1 MPSLTGTSRNK
12 LLDSG
17 IPAITHVGLLTA
29 LTGTEAAGGS
39 YARQAVTWAAAA
51 SDQKKPTAQVQ
62 WTPPA
67 STTLVAWSGH
77 DASSAGNQIYYAGL
91 GSTLRGFAGVTASTD
106 TFASIAHGLTTDD
119 RVFFWTAFGES
130 SLPAG
135 LSASTVY
142 FVRATGL
149 TADAFTIATTS
160 GGAAVDVT
168 ANGEVQWVKTV
179 PVTTSGLGTDT
190 ITIAAASFVMDGTAL

>member
-1 MPSLTGTSRNK
+1 MPAPASAGRHV

-17 IPAITHVGLLTA
+17 VDGITHLGLLTA
-29 LTGTEAAGGS
+29 VTGTEAAGGS

-77 DASSAGNQIYYAGL
+77 TASSAGTQVYYGGL
-91 GSTLRGFAGVTASTD
+91 GSTLRGFGSALASTD
-106 TFASIAHGLTTDD
+106 TITSYAHGLTTDD
-119 RVFFWTAFGES
+119 RIIVWSAFGES
-130 SLPAG
+130 ALPTG
-135 LSASTVY
+135 LSSGTVY
-142 FVRATGL
+142 FIRATGL

-160 GGAAVDVT
+160 GGAAVDIT
-168 ANGEVQWVKTV
+168 ANGELQWAKTI
-179 PVTTSGLGTDT
+179 PVTTSASGTDT
-190 ITIAAASFVMDGTAL
+190 ITIPAASFAMDGTAL